1 MGKLVL
7 AIVALLIVAGAFSY
21 RLNRRLKE
29 ENNEERAI
37 GTLRRILFPGE
48 TSEEECE
55 AVVSDIVNMTRKRLS
70 RDEALD
76 YYLKIK
82 GLQLM
87 DLNTMNDVSVRHYL
101 MKPTKARLHHSEL
114 VPFYEKYLN
123 LVPTKGQSAV

>member
-1 MGKLVL
+1 MEKPL
-7 AIVALLIVAGAFSY
+7 LLIAILLIAAGIFSH
-21 RLNRRLKE
+21 RLRRRLKE
-29 ENNEERAI
+29 EHDEAHAI
-37 GTLRRILFPGE
+37 ATLRNILFPGD

-55 AVVSDIVNMTRKRLS
+55 AVVSDIVGMTKNRLS

-87 DLNTMNDVSVRHYL
+87 DLNTMNDAAVRHYL
-101 MKPTKARLHHSEL
+101 MTPTKARLHHSEL

>member
-1 MGKLVL
+1 MEKIALIITILLV
-7 AIVALLIVAGAFSY
+7 AVGAFSY
-21 RLNRRLKE
+21 SLRRRLRE
-29 ENNEERAI
+29 EHGEEHAI
-37 GTLRRILFPGE
+37 ETLRQLLFPGN

-55 AVVSDIVNMTRKRLS
+55 AVVSDIVSLTRNRLS

-87 DLNTMNDVSVRHYL
+87 DLNTMSDAVVRRYL
-101 MKPTKARLHHSEL
+101 MEPTKARLHHSEL

>member
-1 MGKLVL
+1 MEKIAL
-7 AIVALLIVAGAFSY
+7 IVTALLVVAGAFSY
-21 RLNRRLKE
+21 KLRRQLKE
-29 ENNEERAI
+29 EHDEEHAI
-37 GTLRRILFPGE
+37 DALRQLLFPGDK
-48 TSEEECE
+48 SEEECE
-55 AVVSDIVNMTRKRLS
+55 AVVSDIVSMTRNRLS

-87 DLNTMNDVSVRHYL
+87 DLNTMNDTAIRHYL
-101 MKPTKARLHHSEL
+101 MEPTKARLHHSEL

>member
-1 MGKLVL
+1 MEKIALITAILL
-7 AIVALLIVAGAFSY
+7 AAVGALSY
-21 RLNRRLKE
+21 SLRRRFREEHNEEHAIEMLRRL
-29 ENNEERAI
+29 
-37 GTLRRILFPGE
+37 LFPGD

-55 AVVSDIVNMTRKRLS
+55 AVVSDIVSLTRGRLS

-87 DLNTMNDVSVRHYL
+87 DLNTMSDTAVRRYL
-101 MKPTKARLHHSEL
+101 MEPTRARLHHSEL

-123 LVPTKGQSAV
+123 LIPTKGQSAV